1 MMIDPEDMPVTPI
14 VWNGR
19 LLCCWLKAIHA
30 VNQGSGPQISTTT
43 GTGTTLATMTVSD
56 FNNSVSKSTAA
67 ATKGSVTAQVA
78 LCWAEYYNGKWQPTK
93 TSDVSL
99 PTTIGSFDQT
109 GDGSFTAVRNQLKI
123 VPGQFTGTNPA
134 LAGHTGPDIPPDAL
148 ILAITA
154 PAGLEPWNAG
164 FILHNTNGAVRFDE
178 IELDFA
184 VVQDGFWTGLRRL
197 PLARMLDLPPQHRRF
212 SPPLDVPYTGTSK
225 PAHFT
230 VALQNTSG
238 STVASADLLQASWL
252 PRVTDSQPGLPGQW
266 AAPFLYEDHRRL
278 FYVTARQS
286 AWWLPGTQ
294 VFGQLP
300 VTRAPIA
307 ATSLPPLVLPPRPAG
322 TAAGEAVAVDTA
334 GASPSAMQRYLA
346 QTPGLRAALPLPA
359 PVIYQGQVI
368 YPAGSLAADAPALD
382 GQQGAPS

>member
-1 MMIDPEDMPVTPI
+1 MPVTPI

-56 FNNSVSKSTAA
+56 FNSSVSKSTAA
-67 ATKGSVTAQVA
+67 ATKGSVTARVA

-99 PTTIGSFDQT
+99 PTLIGCFDQA
-109 GDGSFTAVRNQLKI
+109 GDGSFAAVRNQLRI
-123 VPGQFTGTNPA
+123 VPGQFTGTNPV
-134 LAGHTGPDIPPDAL
+134 LAGNTGPALSIPHDAL
-148 ILAITA
+148 YLTVTA
-154 PAGLEPWNAG
+154 PAGYAPWNAG
-164 FILHNTNGAVRFDE
+164 FILHNTNGAMRFDG
-178 IELDFA
+178 IQIGA
-184 VVQDGFWTGLRRL
+184 IINRGGGIGLAL
-197 PLARMLDLPPQHRRF
+197 VPLAQMLDLPPQQRRF
-212 SPPLDVPYTGTSK
+212 SPPLDVPYTGTYK

-230 VALQNTSG
+230 VALQNTAG
-238 STVASADLLQASWL
+238 GTVASADLLQGSWL

-307 ATSLPPLVLPPRPAG
+307 ATSLPLLVLPPRPAG
-322 TAAGEAVAVDTA
+322 TAAGETVAVDPA

-346 QTPGLRAALPLPA
+346 QAPGLRAALPLPA
-359 PVIYQGQVI
+359 PVIYQGRVI